1 MTSSTMVFSASG
13 VSAATTWPTIETPN
27 AMTTLRLCAMR
38 NGSSRR
44 NQPPASGGAGSGV
57 GRSGARTRSLL
68 QHTAECGEP
77 VEHGGAVVAQHV
89 VELRRH
95 GPLRVPEGARARPGE
110 LEGHAAAVTG
120 H

>member
-44 NQPPASGGAGSGV
+44 SQPPASGGAGSGV

-68 QHTAECGEP
+68 QHTAEGGQS
-77 VEHGGAVVAQHV
+77 VEHGCPIVAEHV

-95 GPLRVPEGARARPGE
+95 GLLRVTERASAPPGE
-110 LEGHAAAVTG
+110 LE
-120 H
+120 